1 MIRETSQIIVNLLS
15 FIDEELRLT
24 VDRFA
29 SDRLQ
34 LMLNDAVD
42 DLVEDLDAVPA
53 TLEHVYSRAPLT
65 DAVAVV
71 HGYNVKVRIVHGQ
84 LVISDGIGRHQRE
97 RSWPKADR
105 TLRRI
110 VITAPDGYVTLEAFQ
125 WVAEHAITVAMLN
138 PDAELITQHVTTTR
152 VTDAKLA
159 RCQVTAALDGTDVVI
174 ARELLQRKVRGQADN
189 MLKYF
194 SDHNS
199 AAQLYRYAER
209 MNESTAITQHE
220 RNTAS
225 LTELEGWAGR
235 DYFARWA
242 GNVTPRWDAR
252 SQSRIPSNWLTYT
265 GRSSGIPG
273 GGKKYNADSPVN
285 ALLNYAYTCGYTE
298 ARTACVSY
306 GLNPA
311 LGYIHADKAGRDSLA
326 LDVLEAVRPEI
337 DAWVIELVNRRV
349 FTHRDF
355 CEPYG
360 LPPGTVR
367 MVAPLTHEIAEASYA
382 WQKLA
387 HDAVQVVVSI
397 LTGHAGKRA
406 TSMPNWQLQ
415 KTAFVSQHVT
425 PDDVLTEIIYRELFG
440 GIVPPF
446 VRQKQGHPPIPDRTI
461 IAAIVHCE
469 RHHRPWAHV
478 PGSFGISYRTMTDR
492 RRMWQRSGHWP
503 AIADAI
509 ADAIGSL

>member
-1 MIRETSQIIVNLLS
+1 MGLCAMLDDTL
-15 FIDEELRLT
+15 DE
-24 VDRFA
+24 D
-29 SDRLQ
+29 SPS
-34 LMLNDAVD
+34 AV
-42 DLVEDLDAVPA
+42 VAG
-53 TLEHVYSRAPLT
+53 VYGRTPGT

-71 HGYNVKVRIVHGQ
+71 HGYGCKVRIVHGQ

-105 TLRRI
+105 TLQRI
-110 VITAPDGYVTLEAFQ
+110 IVTAADGYVSLEAFQ
-125 WVAEHAITVAMLN
+125 WCAEHGITVAMVG
-138 PDAELITQHVTTTR
+138 PDAEVIAQHATTER
-152 VTDAKLA
+152 VADAKLA
-159 RCQVTAALDGTDVVI
+159 RRQVTGTLDGTGVVI

-189 MLKYF
+189 VLKYF

-209 MNESTAITQHE
+209 MNDSTDVSQTGSAN
-220 RNTAS
+220 RVNAS
-225 LTELEGWAGR
+225 LMELEGWAGR
-235 DYFARWA
+235 DYFARWI
-242 GNVTPRWDAR
+242 GNVALQWHAQ
-252 SQSRIPSNWLTYT
+252 SQQRIPSHWMTYT
-265 GRSSGIPG
+265 GRSSGITG

-285 ALLNYAYTCGYTE
+285 ALLNYAYTCGYAE
-298 ARTACVSY
+298 ARIACISY

-311 LGYIHADKAGRDSLA
+311 LGYVHADKAGRDSLA
-326 LDVLEAVRPEI
+326 LDVLEAIRPEI

-367 MVAPLTHEIAEASYA
+367 MVAPLTHEVAEASYA
-382 WQKLA
+382 WRKFA
-387 HDAVQVVVSI
+387 HDATQDVVSI

-406 TSMPNWQLQ
+406 ATMPNWQIQ

-425 PDDVLTEIIYRELFG
+425 ADEVLPPSLYAELFAE
-440 GIVPPF
+440 IVPPF
-446 VRQKQGHPPIPDRTI
+446 VRRKQGHPPIPDRTI
-461 IAAIVHCE
+461 VAAIVHCE
-469 RHHRPWAHV
+469 RNHRPWAHV

-503 AIADAI
+503 VIADAI
-509 ADAIGSL
+509 EELASGRA